1 MKIFVYK
8 LLLSCFFLFLL
19 YQLTINYTISEF
31 KQKFYAIDTRENIEL
46 VKDKIRD
53 EIKSGLEKDKIF
65 KEEDAILL
73 REFIKKVDA
82 ELKDTK

>member
-19 YQLTINYTISEF
+19 YQLTVNYTISGY
-31 KQKFYAIDTRENIEL
+31 KQKFYAIDTKKNIEL
-46 VKDKIRD
+46 IKDKIRD
-53 EIKSGLEKDKIF
+53 EIKSSLEKDKIL

-73 REFIKKVDA
+73 REFLKKISK
-82 ELKDTK
+82 ELKDPK